1 MEYSVNKETLGICKP
16 VFDGCLEQSVD
27 LDFNLPE
34 YCPDIQKILKCQVYP
49 RISARNIVGDRLN
62 VEGIAIVNL
71 IYLDSEKLTIRCCE
85 HSSPFSVTFNLKTSC
100 ENCIVFTKTK
110 VEYINC
116 RAITQRRVD
125 IHGAFSVC
133 AKVKKRDSQEIVCG
147 INDGTIEQKKEK
159 CSVSNLVSMAQQQ
172 FSVNETIEL
181 SNLPPIEAIVKSEV
195 KVLLNDYR
203 TITNKLILNAEA
215 IFNLLYIS
223 NIETGEIR
231 SAQFNI
237 PVSQIVDAEG
247 IEDNCDCDINIEV
260 LNHDMQQKLDGNG
273 ENSLLG
279 LDIKMVVAVMAY
291 EPKEIEVLNDIYSTE
306 FEVEKVLENLN
317 LSKLYDEIQ
326 ILHTE
331 NANIDVNSS
340 EIIDILDA
348 WGEVVSIE
356 GAIKDNAIVFNGKI
370 NVCVLALTSGQ
381 EATYFERMVEFEHKH
396 DWKDSARHVE
406 VCPSATIVS
415 LEARNVSGR
424 GIDVAIGIKI
434 SAPVYVNSQIKAVSD
449 IIINE
454 EKPLEKDT
462 SAALTVYYASAGEN
476 LWDIARKY
484 CTSVESIRLENE
496 LEADQ
501 IEEHRMILIPM

>member
-1 MEYSVNKETLGICKP
+1 MEYSVNKETLGVCRP

-49 RISARNIVGDRLN
+49 RITNRNIVGDRLN

-71 IYLDSEKLTIRCCE
+71 MYLDSEKLSIRCCE
-85 HSSPFSVTFNLKTSC
+85 HSSPFSVTFNLKNSC
-100 ENCIVFTKTK
+100 ENCIAFTKTK

-133 AKVKKRDSQEIVCG
+133 AKVKKRDNQEIVCG
-147 INDGTIEQKKEK
+147 INDGTIEQKKEQF
-159 CSVSNLVSMAQQQ
+159 SVSNLLSMAQQQ

-195 KVLLNDYR
+195 KILLNDYR

-237 PVSQIVDAEG
+237 PISQIVDAEG
-247 IEDNCDCDINIEV
+247 LEDNCDCDINIEV

-273 ENSLLG
+273 ENTLLG
-279 LDIKMVVAVMAY
+279 LDIKMVISVLAY
-291 EPKEIEVLNDIYSTE
+291 ESKEIEVLKDIYSTE
-306 FEVEKVLENLN
+306 FETEKVLENLN

-326 ILHTE
+326 IIHNE
-331 NANIDVNSS
+331 NTSIESNSS
-340 EIIDILDA
+340 EIMDILDA
-348 WGEVVSIE
+348 WGEIVSID
-356 GAIKDNAIVFNGKI
+356 AVVKDNTILFNGKI
-370 NVCVLALTSGQ
+370 NVCVLGLNTSQ
-381 EATYFERMVEFEHKH
+381 EPIYFERMVEFEHKH
-396 DWKDSARHVE
+396 DWNNKVFDIKINPTAV
-406 VCPSATIVS
+406 IVS
-415 LEARNVSGR
+415 LDARNAGGKNVDIS
-424 GIDVAIGIKI
+424 IGIKI
-434 SAPVYVNSQIKAVSD
+434 LAPVYINSKLKAVSD
-449 IIINE
+449 VIVDQ

-462 SAALTVYYASAGEN
+462 SAALTVYYAGAGEN
-476 LWDIARKY
+476 LWDIARNY
-484 CTSVESIRLENE
+484 CTSVEAIRLENE
-496 LEADQ
+496 LESDF
-501 IEEHRMILIPM
+501 IEDRRMILIPM